1 MINIYET
8 RIDVNGKSYIGKL
21 MEMTDENQ
29 CREIVFANGEQIH
42 YAEFPASNLGD
53 ASRGGYLNA
62 MAHSMAA
69 KHKREM
75 A

>member
-1 MINIYET
+1 MIKHYET

-21 MEMTDENQ
+21 SEQDGL

-42 YAEFPASNLGD
+42 YAEFPASNLGK
-53 ASRGGYLNA
+53 AGRGGYLDA

-69 KHKREM
+69 KHKRESI